1 YERSD
6 EVYPVLVV
14 LDGPSLFPP
23 AAGIAEFLAGVLE
36 VPPMIVVGVPSGAR
50 TRDLTPPPSDG
61 WSPPLAPEDGP
72 VGGAPRFL
80 SFLVD
85 ELLPRVEARYRAA
98 PFRILAGHSLGGL
111 FVTWAVAERP
121 DVFGGGLAMDP
132 ALWWNDRASVDRLA
146 STLAH
151 DPAASRVRFVS
162 VEAAGGFRGDW
173 ERIGSARPDLV
184 GGRIEVEGES
194 HETMPVRG
202 LREGLR
208 ALFPD
213 YPPRAPA
220 PGQSAVAALD
230 AGYRELSDLLGYPVA
245 APDGALGRAGRMA
258 VEGDF
263 LDDARAVADR
273 LRLRSRADMATD
285 LEERIRRAADASGA
299 RFVPLVMQTPRPSAG
314 RLRPFVGCWRGV
326 LDYERGV
333 DSDLTL
339 EIMPE
344 GDSIRIHAVQA
355 YPRGQFEGD
364 RVLVGITSDGALEF
378 GQPMRGGVGME
389 VATVRLVDGGRR
401 LEGRVEIRGF
411 RIPPGAT
418 PDRVTLEL
426 RRVGSS

>member
-1 YERSD
+1 
-6 EVYPVLVV
+6 
-14 LDGPSLFPP
+14 
-23 AAGIAEFLAGVLE
+23 
-36 VPPMIVVGVPSGAR
+36 
-50 TRDLTPPPSDG
+50 
-61 WSPPLAPEDGP
+61 
-72 VGGAPRFL
+72 
-80 SFLVD
+80 
-85 ELLPRVEARYRAA
+85 
-98 PFRILAGHSLGGL
+98 
-111 FVTWAVAERP
+111 
-121 DVFGGGLAMDP
+121 
-132 ALWWNDRASVDRLA
+132 
-146 STLAH
+146 
-151 DPAASRVRFVS
+151 
-162 VEAAGGFRGDW
+162 
-173 ERIGSARPDLV
+173 
-184 GGRIEVEGES
+184 
-194 HETMPVRG
+194 
-202 LREGLR
+202 
-208 ALFPD
+208 
-213 YPPRAPA
+213 
-220 PGQSAVAALD
+220 
-230 AGYRELSDLLGYPVA
+230 
-245 APDGALGRAGRMA
+245 MA